1 MDTVKHS
8 PSMPAENDCPQ
19 CGTPLPLG
27 ALAGLCPACL
37 LRLGAAGDTVTDARQ
52 AAFHPPSVAE
62 LAPLFPQ
69 LELLELVGK
78 GGMGAVYKA
87 RQKQLD
93 RIVALKILPPGI
105 GNDPAFAERF
115 TREAKALAKLNHPGI
130 VTLYEF
136 GRADLPIPPIG
147 KTAPPHRPATGQFYF
162 LMEFVDGVNLR
173 QLMHAARISAHEA
186 LAIVPQICDAL
197 QFAHDQ
203 GIVHRDIK
211 PENILMD
218 RRGRVKVADF
228 GLAKI
233 VGNGGRA
240 DQPVNQED
248 GAAQPHRPTNDLTD
262 AGKVMGTPQ
271 YMSPEQIQA
280 PGEVD
285 HRADIYA
292 LGVVFYQML
301 TGELPGKKIEAPSKK
316 VSIDVRLDEVVLRAL
331 EKKPELRYQQ
341 VSAIKTQ
348 IETITSPANE
358 AQPEIARHP
367 NAIPIL
373 RWRDRWIW
381 DTSNVTALAFVPFM
395 FSGMLFGSLVMFVG
409 AKAGLAW
416 IPCGMGWLFALIYG
430 WVGWRVRKLK
440 AGLPKSEAEVAE
452 ALMFERPKETPGIA
466 VLHAD
471 RLELFGIAVIDRL
484 VIPLDEIASISEVRW
499 FNGKRLW
506 WKNGFVLDLK
516 NGRRLGV
523 AVAEP
528 IGRRWRAK
536 LSGGTLPERP
546 ALETETA
553 NNIPRCSRTAIVGA
567 ICLGLSLFALPFF
580 VKLTTELSGDLSR
593 LNHGFVMLRW
603 SEWMALALGALLSG
617 TLLGWIAVSQIRRSA
632 GKLHGLW
639 LAVFDGLFFPLLVLN
654 GLGVSGLVLTFHR
667 LLAAGAPL
675 WLTILLVLIC
685 LLGFILLIAASIF
698 IIRRV
703 WRAVNKTSHPPSLP
717 IPPTPP
723 DKPRSY
729 FSIARSA
736 LFWGTAIFVLA
747 TGLAVIWANILTEKY
762 ASTSRIKIDHL
773 IPSGAAP
780 VKFHLLEAASVAD
793 EMRQDVYMI
802 QSELVLQPVITKL
815 GLSERWGKKY
825 FHGQPVLAAETLE
838 ILKALVTAEPVRQT
852 RVLAINAYSDSANE
866 AAELANAVAESYSC
880 YCQQSLS
887 NYVAAIAK
895 RGTPKANPAYDIVGD
910 GATFRK
916 IQITDLAQPGHR
928 PVRPNKTLIVVSGM
942 VVGLLLG
949 GAFFIG
955 RLAWAFLRYLISSRQ
970 TTASAGP
977 AQRPD
982 RFWRWFAGIV
992 LALILLPVIIG
1003 SLAVLLAMV
1012 VPLLSKHAK
1021 PQTRGPATA
1030 NQHFAAAG
1038 NERTVF
1044 NPPFVARLNQAEVEL
1059 VMLANQPWTN
1069 TVGWRPDG
1077 RPCAEPFPID
1087 DGSMES
1093 WSADKVTKK
1102 MAFRI
1107 RNDSPDGMSCP
1118 VCREDPAAGV
1128 LMVGTCLR
1136 TAWRHQPKT
1145 EFIQLIACPTNAPTM
1160 NLVFGLANGA
1170 WETALTLEHDHNLGG
1185 QRMEGDWSATFN
1197 AVAGRGAVAVNC
1209 TYSKNEDWETRMVS
1223 VSDDGKLTAIPENTS
1238 NGSTLSTGGILMV
1251 SSNEFA
1257 HIKEFQLQRRK
1268 YQWTE
1273 FRNVSLQPG
1282 HRTIVSVQDA
1292 VTFTNEARAKP
1303 VPKANTPK
1311 TNLSIS
1317 PALLAEPPKL
1327 QFLAWQDEWETNHAA
1342 AVRHPDGSPVTD
1354 AIAQAWLKGISIGG
1368 KVTGRWQQVPEPRF
1382 LKLWFSHPALDGSCL
1397 NDVTMFDE
1405 AGQSIHFGAGGNA
1418 WCGEVDANEQNGQLG
1433 WQVRTFSPDIGTN
1446 HPTHL
1451 TFRLRYTIGPL
1462 EHIQEVVPTPN
1473 TSQGMTLEGNGQIN
1487 GVGQNIDG
1495 KAFVSLA
1502 YEPTKMPD
1510 RRFGV
1515 VAVAKDGRQL
1525 VASSGWSDT
1534 GVRAEEFTF
1543 NLPLADVAKFIIGTR
1558 PLRTNEWK
1566 NVRLP

>member
-1 MDTVKHS
+1 
-8 PSMPAENDCPQ
+8 MPAENDCPQ

-37 LRLGAAGDTVTDARQ
+37 LRLGAAADTVTEARQ
-52 AAFHPPSVAE
+52 AAFQPPSVTE

-147 KTAPPHRPATGQFYF
+147 ETAPPHHPATGQFYF

-233 VGNGGRA
+233 VGNGGRTEL
-240 DQPVNQED
+240 PVSLED

-301 TGELPGKKIEAPSKK
+301 TGELPGKQLEAPSKK
-316 VSIDVRLDEVVLRAL
+316 VSIDVRLDEIVLRAL

-341 VSAIKTQ
+341 VSDVKTMVESLGIKTCKK
-348 IETITSPANE
+348 AD
-358 AQPEIARHP
+358 AAR
-367 NAIPIL
+367 NSKGWL
-373 RWRDRWIW
+373 
-381 DTSNVTALAFVPFM
+381 SKFVPFGTPIPATRLTR
-395 FSGMLFGSLVMFVG
+395 FLVFCFG
-409 AKAGLAW
+409 
-416 IPCGMGWLFALIYG
+416 
-430 WVGWRVRKLK
+430 
-440 AGLPKSEAEVAE
+440 
-452 ALMFERPKETPGIA
+452 
-466 VLHAD
+466 
-471 RLELFGIAVIDRL
+471 
-484 VIPLDEIASISEVRW
+484 
-499 FNGKRLW
+499 LW
-506 WKNGFVLDLK
+506 
-516 NGRRLGV
+516 
-523 AVAEP
+523 
-528 IGRRWRAK
+528 
-536 LSGGTLPERP
+536 
-546 ALETETA
+546 
-553 NNIPRCSRTAIVGA
+553 AIVGFF
-567 ICLGLSLFALPFF
+567 LFYNGWTVGTAWKIWISIFPF
-580 VKLTTELSGDLSR
+580 
-593 LNHGFVMLRW
+593 
-603 SEWMALALGALLSG
+603 LALGIFVDALVGVRKERDGDTDGEHAAQSSLRWIG
-617 TLLGWIAVSQIRRSA
+617 T
-632 GKLHGLW
+632 
-639 LAVFDGLFFPLLVLN
+639 
-654 GLGVSGLVLTFHR
+654 GVVMLIFVLTFHFSNKYYSTPAMKLSQSEFLGEFQSNAIAHATITFDGQNSQLATISGTCFKTDKDGKVTKEAVPFVTPNV
-667 LLAAGAPL
+667 LLTQKTL
-675 WLTILLVLIC
+675 DELLVSDKVEASTANTMWTNLASGVAPFLI
-685 LLGFILLIAASIF
+685 LSVGFLFILG
-698 IIRRV
+698 IIIYLV

-736 LFWGTAIFVLA
+736 LFWGTTIFVLA
-747 TGLAVIWANILTEKY
+747 TGLAVIWANIVTEKY

-793 EMRQDVYMI
+793 EMRQDVCMI

-825 FHGQPVLAAETLE
+825 FHGQPLLAAETLE

-852 RVLAINAYSDSANE
+852 RVLAINVYSDSAKE
-866 AAELANAVAESYSC
+866 AAEIANAVAESYSC

-895 RGTPKANPAYDIVGD
+895 RGTPKADPAYDIVGD

-949 GAFFIG
+949 GVFFIG

-970 TTASAGP
+970 PAASAGP

-1038 NERTVF
+1038 NERTAF

-1128 LMVGTCLR
+1128 SMVGTCLR

-1292 VTFTNEARAKP
+1292 ASLTNRARADDRVSTVEGDVAQLKREIELKELAIARQKFQADVLSQSGKDLSAASIVALTQQAYATIYTYRDCGWTVEHYGDDVWTNHFNVLLDRRKLYRIEVLTAQHPFSQTNRWWSDGVTEFWQAGSPTIFKNSHPGTEASNLSLVNQDSFVPALFYNLNWGNILNNMAYASTNELVR
-1303 VPKANTPK
+1303 
-1311 TNLSIS
+1311 S
-1317 PALLAEPPKL
+1317 
-1327 QFLAWQDEWETNHAA
+1327 QDETIGG
-1342 AVRHPDGSPVTD
+1342 VDCYVL
-1354 AIAQAWLKGISIGG
+1354 AQARSGWTLWVGKKDFLVRRYQHYLSQAAGEEANQRAPRPNPIALPAKGITTIENFAEII
-1368 KVTGRWQQVPEPRF
+1368 VNEDLNRNDFVP
-1382 LKLWFSHPALDGSCL
+1382 
-1397 NDVTMFDE
+1397 V
-1405 AGQSIHFGAGGNA
+1405 IHHEN
-1418 WCGEVDANEQNGQLG
+1418 
-1433 WQVRTFSPDIGTN
+1433 
-1446 HPTHL
+1446 
-1451 TFRLRYTIGPL
+1451 
-1462 EHIQEVVPTPN
+1462 
-1473 TSQGMTLEGNGQIN
+1473 
-1487 GVGQNIDG
+1487 
-1495 KAFVSLA
+1495 
-1502 YEPTKMPD
+1502 
-1510 RRFGV
+1510 
-1515 VAVAKDGRQL
+1515 
-1525 VASSGWSDT
+1525 
-1534 GVRAEEFTF
+1534 
-1543 NLPLADVAKFIIGTR
+1543 
-1558 PLRTNEWK
+1558 
-1566 NVRLP
+1566 

>member
-37 LRLGAAGDTVTDARQ
+37 LRLGAAADTVTDARQ

-105 GNDPAFAERF
+105 GDDPAFAERF
-115 TREAKALAKLNHPGI
+115 MREAKALAKLNHPGI

-147 KTAPPHRPATGQFYF
+147 ETAPPHRPATGQFYF

-240 DQPVNQED
+240 DLPVSQED

-301 TGELPGKKIEAPSKK
+301 TGELPGKQLEAPSKK
-316 VSIDVRLDEVVLRAL
+316 VSIDVRLDEIVLRAL

-341 VSAIKTQ
+341 VSDVKTMVEAITAGSQKA
-348 IETITSPANE
+348 ERM
-358 AQPEIARHP
+358 PEDTA
-367 NAIPIL
+367 AIWIQLLPFLVAFPLLGGGIYWVATADLSRGQFFMSLLLLPIL
-373 RWRDRWIW
+373 PILIILGGAHLLRDKRN
-381 DTSNVTALAFVPFM
+381 DRAD
-395 FSGMLFGSLVMFVG
+395 G
-409 AKAGLAW
+409 
-416 IPCGMGWLFALIYG
+416 
-430 WVGWRVRKLK
+430 
-440 AGLPKSEAEVAE
+440 
-452 ALMFERPKETPGIA
+452 ETQKG
-466 VLHAD
+466 
-471 RLELFGIAVIDRL
+471 E
-484 VIPLDEIASISEVRW
+484 IPLR
-499 FNGKRLW
+499 F
-506 WKNGFVLDLK
+506 
-516 NGRRLGV
+516 
-523 AVAEP
+523 
-528 IGRRWRAK
+528 
-536 LSGGTLPERP
+536 
-546 ALETETA
+546 
-553 NNIPRCSRTAIVGA
+553 SRTAIIGA
-567 ICLGLSLFALPFF
+567 ICLSLSLFALPFF

-717 IPPTPP
+717 IPPTTP

-747 TGLAVIWANILTEKY
+747 TGLAVIWANILPETY

-852 RVLAINAYSDSANE
+852 RVLAINACSDSAKE
-866 AAELANAVAESYSC
+866 AAEIANAVAESYSC

-895 RGTPKANPAYDIVGD
+895 RGTPKADPAYDIVGD
-910 GATFRK
+910 DATFRK
-916 IQITDLAQPGHR
+916 IQITDLAQPGYR
-928 PVRPNKTLIVVSGM
+928 PVRSNKTLIVVSGM

-955 RLAWAFLRYLISSRQ
+955 RLAWALLRYLISSRQ
-970 TTASAGP
+970 PAASVSP

-1118 VCREDPAAGV
+1118 VCREDSAAGV

-1170 WETALTLEHDHNLGG
+1170 WETALTLEHEHNLGG

-1197 AVAGRGAVAVNC
+1197 AVAWRGAVAVNC
-1209 TYSKNEDWETRMVS
+1209 NYSKKEDWETRMVS

-1238 NGSTLSTGGILMV
+1238 SGSTLSTGDILMV